1 MLKFYKIL
9 VLLILLAGSRQL
21 ISQSTLLNPITTLID
36 KSKAGN
42 KLPTIIDNAGNT
54 RGAGFNGENIF
65 VATRTGGNIIYY
77 WDVAKPDDDPKTM
90 NTSIIT
96 GGAFPLSDLTA
107 VGKKVF
113 ASNMVNATGSLFKMY
128 GWANKDA
135 QPKVLLEFA
144 APASTRL
151 GDAFSVVGDPAT
163 DGLLIAS
170 GHGTKSFYIW
180 KMKGDTISDK
190 TPNIVTLDSV
200 MNVNFARITKV
211 PQSDMYLASG
221 SSMGMALLDKDFKVL
236 EWIKPGVYF
245 PSWPMYAQVV
255 FYKGKRLLAYQHV
268 KTSPVENFSY
278 VLDISSDSTTL
289 SAFKNIGAKP
299 AVDRIIHSASIGN
312 VSNGNASVSVDILPD
327 DAGNLLTLSYSAGNG
342 FILQQYGNVVKPSI
356 KPVSTIID
364 KSKFSNKLPAII
376 DNSSNTRGAGFNGE
390 NVFVATRTGG
400 NIIYYWDVAKPDD
413 DPKTMNTSI
422 ITGGAFP
429 LSDLTAVG
437 KKVFASNM
445 VNATGS
451 LFKMYGWANKDA
463 QPKVLLEFAAP
474 ASTRLGDAFSVVGD
488 PATDGLL
495 IASGHGTKSFYIWK
509 MKGDTI
515 SDKTPNIV
523 TLDSVMNVNFARIT
537 KVPQSDMYL
546 ASGPTMGM
554 ALLDKDFKVLE
565 WIKPGVYFP
574 SWAMYAQVFTYK
586 NQILL
591 GYVHTKSSPVENFLY
606 VVDITTGAN
615 IRDALKDLI
624 ATPFADRLIH
634 SVNLGN
640 VSNGNASVGLSILP
654 DALGNVWAMAYGA
667 GNGFVLQRFGDK
679 ISSAWDYNVSA
690 FKMYPNPSSGILNI
704 DSEYRIKKVVVFD
717 INGRMIDAM
726 PSDSQQ
732 ITLDVSGFQNGVY
745 FVSLQTDGGL
755 FSKKL
760 IIQK

>member
-54 RGAGFNGENIF
+54 RGAGFNDENIF

-221 SSMGMALLDKDFKVL
+221 SSMGMALLDKDFKL
-236 EWIKPGVYF
+236 
-245 PSWPMYAQVV
+245 
-255 FYKGKRLLAYQHV
+255 
-268 KTSPVENFSY
+268 
-278 VLDISSDSTTL
+278 
-289 SAFKNIGAKP
+289 
-299 AVDRIIHSASIGN
+299 
-312 VSNGNASVSVDILPD
+312 
-327 DAGNLLTLSYSAGNG
+327 
-342 FILQQYGNVVKPSI
+342 
-356 KPVSTIID
+356 
-364 KSKFSNKLPAII
+364 
-376 DNSSNTRGAGFNGE
+376 
-390 NVFVATRTGG
+390 
-400 NIIYYWDVAKPDD
+400 
-413 DPKTMNTSI
+413 
-422 ITGGAFP
+422 
-429 LSDLTAVG
+429 
-437 KKVFASNM
+437 
-445 VNATGS
+445 
-451 LFKMYGWANKDA
+451 
-463 QPKVLLEFAAP
+463 
-474 ASTRLGDAFSVVGD
+474 
-488 PATDGLL
+488 
-495 IASGHGTKSFYIWK
+495 
-509 MKGDTI
+509 
-515 SDKTPNIV
+515 
-523 TLDSVMNVNFARIT
+523 
-537 KVPQSDMYL
+537 
-546 ASGPTMGM
+546 
-554 ALLDKDFKVLE
+554 LE

-586 NQILL
+586 NQRLL

-624 ATPFADRLIH
+624 ATPFTDRLIH

-640 VSNGNASVGLSILP
+640 VTNGNASVGLSILP